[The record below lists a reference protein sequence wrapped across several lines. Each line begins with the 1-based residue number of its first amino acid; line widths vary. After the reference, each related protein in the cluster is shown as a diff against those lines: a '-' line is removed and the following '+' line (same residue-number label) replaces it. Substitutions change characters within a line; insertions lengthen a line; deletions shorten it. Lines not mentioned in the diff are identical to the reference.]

1 MSFSC
6 GLADRG
12 LCDELITRAQESYR
26 VGPGSKGLLRHGK
39 IMRIGGMILT
49 RENRN
54 IWRKLCPS
62 ATCHMEWPGIEER
75 SPRSSAGDRPSEP
88 RNCPLNTEININY
101 IYSVRTAQ

>member
-49 RENRN
+49 RETDVLGEN
-54 IWRKLCPS
+54 
-62 ATCHMEWPGIEER
+62 H
-75 SPRSSAGDRPSEP
+75 
-88 RNCPLNTEININY
+88 Y
-101 IYSVRTAQ
+101 IVSVVDE